1 MIKKCKTTTRPLTES
16 SWLAQSIRDMMT
28 TEFDAHLDEHLVTPK
43 YFVLEVLKIIVNEAD
58 NNDNRSI
65 YYQNTGGKLEIVVC
79 DIPSMTQYGS
89 DFDQEGM
96 RCGLRGLAEK
106 YKNDDG
112 YYTVFVNTTH
122 DLNSATIN
130 VSDLMYELRK

>member
-1 MIKKCKTTTRPLTES
+1 MIKKCKTRTLNES
-16 SWLAQSIRDMMT
+16 SWLAQSISDMMSA
-28 TEFDAHLDEHLVTPK
+28 EFDARGVTPK
-43 YFVLEVLKIIVNEAD
+43 RFVLEVLKIIVNEAD
-58 NNDNRSI
+58 NNDNQAI
-65 YYQNTGGKLEIVVC
+65 YYQNTEGKLEIVVC

-89 DFDQEGM
+89 DFDREGM
-96 RCGLRGLAEK
+96 RSGLRGLAEK

-112 YYTVFVNTTH
+112 YTVFVNTTH